1 MSECKKNLSK
11 DEIIMEFGKDD
22 DMGACNSC
30 PNLVYQGGLMTCK
43 KMSEEES
50 E

>member
-22 DMGACNSC
+22 DLGKCAGCD
-30 PNLVYQGGLMTCK
+30 NLMYKNGIITCK
-43 KMSEEES
+43 LIEKENNE
-50 E
+50 